1 MQRPKPRLTCRSGA
15 SGRHGRAASSNC
27 GGGSL
32 ARYLRRC
39 NTLIQIRGRNGG
51 RTDVPGESDDKELME
66 QLRQIAARLDPVPQ
80 RLLEAAV
87 ASYTWR
93 TIDSDLA
100 ELVFDSLAD
109 DDVALVRGPE
119 HARLLSFEASGLTI
133 DVEVTGTGPDR
144 RITRQLPPPH
154 PPTVA
159 TPHRLDTTAPDTDE
173 LGRFSGPLRPG
184 PFSLTRSKGT
194 DPHRPRAT
202 DWIAL

>member
-1 MQRPKPRLTCRSGA
+1 M
-15 SGRHGRAASSNC
+15 
-27 GGGSL
+27 
-32 ARYLRRC
+32 
-39 NTLIQIRGRNGG
+39 
-51 RTDVPGESDDKELME
+51 PGESDDKELME

-144 RITRQLPPPH
+144 RIIGQLAPPQRAAVEIRH
-154 PPTVA
+154 GLDA
-159 TPHRLDTTAPDTDE
+159 TGLDTDE
-173 LGRFSGPLRPG
+173 LGRFSGPLRAG
-184 PFSLTRSKGT
+184 PFSLRCSTGT
-194 DPHRPRAT
+194 DPDRAVVT